1 MKKHIVTIVLSFLLL
16 SIVQAQLKVTSLG
29 AVGITTT
36 TPQAALDLGTA
47 KYYAGAPLFLMYN
60 NDPTSILGGIKMGF
74 YADNYGVGLNLN
86 LVFPEDA
93 GANKGL
99 FTISAKPTSGT
110 AIHQYF
116 SIAGMTGNV
125 GIGVN
130 APAYKLDVQGTV
142 RFGTYGLAGSG
153 WEQVILDW
161 NTPPYGNP
169 VLYPKA
175 DGQLLI
181 GKGSTNRVNVQ
192 AIQVWATWFTSTSD
206 ERVKENI
213 VPLQSS
219 LQQINRLRAV
229 RYNIKKSYVSDS
241 VMKKKQDLRKNNI
254 GFLAQEVEK
263 IFPDLVTRSDSAGLY
278 GINYIEMIPIIV
290 DAIKEQSTTIDSL
303 KTQIVTL
310 NAQVA
315 DAQSCCK
322 GNSKLKS
329 NIESET
335 PNTSSLTSNTSL
347 TPNTSTLT
355 TTIKL
360 YQNAPNPFK
369 ESTTIKLE
377 IPETIGSAM
386 VCIYDLT
393 GRQLK
398 CLGVSGRGTTSVQ
411 IFANELTA
419 GLYHYAL
426 IADGGLIDTKTMVLT
441 N

>member
-1 MKKHIVTIVLSFLLL
+1 MQIQLIKNSTTAAQPTAELSTTIISLS
-16 SIVQAQLKVTSLG
+16 
-29 AVGITTT
+29 
-36 TPQAALDLGTA
+36 
-47 KYYAGAPLFLMYN
+47 
-60 NDPTSILGGIKMGF
+60 
-74 YADNYGVGLNLN
+74 
-86 LVFPEDA
+86 
-93 GANKGL
+93 
-99 FTISAKPTSGT
+99 
-110 AIHQYF
+110 
-116 SIAGMTGNV
+116 
-125 GIGVN
+125 
-130 APAYKLDVQGTV
+130 
-142 RFGTYGLAGSG
+142 
-153 WEQVILDW
+153 
-161 NTPPYGNP
+161 
-169 VLYPKA
+169 
-175 DGQLLI
+175 
-181 GKGSTNRVNVQ
+181 STRVNVQ

-303 KTQIVTL
+303 KIQIGTL
-310 NAQVA
+310 TSQIA
-315 DAQSCCK
+315 DVQSCCK

-329 NIESET
+329 NIETET
-335 PNTSSLTSNTSL
+335 ETTNISSLTSNTSYL
-347 TPNTSTLT
+347 TSS
-355 TTIKL
+355 IRL

-377 IPETIGSAM
+377 IPETVGNAM

-411 IFANELTA
+411 ISGNELTA

-426 IADGGLIDTKTMVLT
+426 IADGSLIDTKTMVLT